1 MKKLYVA
8 VGGIACRLVKEL
20 SNSKEDNSSRYLYF
34 DTDVSSEDYLY
45 DDSDIRFVFRDYP
58 YGTACLRS
66 LGRDMFRTYLY
77 SGEIP
82 FVVDEFFNTEELQLR
97 LITTAFG
104 GFGSAVVFELA
115 DFLTA
120 NIFKKTFGQIA
131 IDVQIIAFDVKQFEY
146 LFANN
151 EALSSALSINTL
163 DFINE
168 YAFRCSK
175 RTKYFPQSK
184 LCVARVLNEK
194 YKELYKFIDLPFN
207 TVEQYDVK
215 EEYEKPVK
223 IDERDVFISYSSVDQ
238 QIADLLVKRLR
249 SKGIGVWI
257 ASDSMKSGPYAG
269 QIVKAIRNAKVFIVI
284 LSKNSIRSPH
294 VRTEINNAFN
304 RINDGMVLM
313 PILIEDTVLD
323 DDCTYYLGAQEMFD
337 GKTPPIE
344 KRFED
349 LCEKIRNIVE

>member
-8 VGGIACRLVKEL
+8 VGGIGCRLLKEL
-20 SNSKEDNSSRYLYF
+20 SKRKKEHTSRYLYF
-34 DTDVSSEDYLY
+34 DTDVSSMDLY
-45 DDSDIRFVFRDYP
+45 DDSDERFLFKDYP
-58 YGTACLRS
+58 YGTGCLRS

-82 FVVDEFFNTEELQLR
+82 FVVDEFFNTEQLQIR

-115 DFLTA
+115 DYLTA
-120 NIFKKTFGQIA
+120 NILKKTHGTIA
-131 IDVQIIAFDVKQFEY
+131 TDVQIIAFDVKQFEH

-151 EALSSALSINTL
+151 DGLSSAHSINTV

-168 YAFRCSK
+168 YEFRHSRC
-175 RTKYFPQSK
+175 TKYFPQSR
-184 LCVARVLNEK
+184 LCVARVLNKE

-207 TVEQYDVK
+207 TVEQFDVK

-223 IDERDVFISYSSVDQ
+223 IDKKDVFISYSSADQ
-238 QIADLLVKRLR
+238 QIANILVNRLR

-269 QIVKAIRNAKVFIVI
+269 QIVKAIRNARVFIVI

-304 RINDGMVLM
+304 RISDGMILM
-313 PILIEDTVLD
+313 PILTEETVLD

-344 KRFED
+344 RRFEY
-349 LCEKIRNIVE
+349 LCERILDIVE